1 MNFGGK
7 SKGSMIDFPV
17 SVVVLIIPL
26 FVGSLVGAMVIQ
38 EMHDRNDNGDGIFG
52 DFGDKIFDKTLGLYS
67 IIDKGIVFS
76 VMSLA
81 FIAFVKAREVSMSP
95 ILIPVG
101 LLFIAPASFILAEM
115 ANFVYTL
122 LLADMFASAANY
134 FTATAFL
141 FKHLV
146 EIGVVFMLVILGLM
160 VFKKRQQTAGGL

>member
-1 MNFGGK
+1 MKFGGTR
-7 SKGSMIDFPV
+7 KGSMQDFPI
-17 SVVVLIIPL
+17 SVVLVIIPL
-26 FVGSLVGAMVIQ
+26 VVSSLVGAMIIQ
-38 EMHDRNDNGDGIFG
+38 EMHDQNEDGDGMFG
-52 DFGDKIFDKTLGLYS
+52 DFGDKIFDKTLGLYG

-101 LLFIAPASFILAEM
+101 ILFMFPASLILAEM

-122 LLADMFASAANY
+122 FLSDMFAAAANY

-146 EIGVVFMLVILGLM
+146 EIGVVFMLTILGLM
-160 VFKKRQQTAGGL
+160 VFKKRQQAGGGL